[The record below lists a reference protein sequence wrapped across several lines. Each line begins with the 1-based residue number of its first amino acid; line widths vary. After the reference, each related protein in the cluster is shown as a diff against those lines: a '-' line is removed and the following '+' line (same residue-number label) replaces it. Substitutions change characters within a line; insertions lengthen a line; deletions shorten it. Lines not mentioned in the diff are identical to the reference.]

1 MPLVK
6 IDSQFTS
13 SNKEIGY
20 VRVESTIFDPDYARN
35 LRAEV
40 RDGLWMLCRQW
51 QMGEFI
57 GEDAGSPFKVSV
69 TAARRNA
76 MPSKYMGQPLEPF
89 VEAEHYPDDLYTRIQ
104 AGQYLQSLLS
114 DKIIEGTF
122 LDYFKLANIPEEK
135 LKTIKT
141 QPEACSLFLALKNTQ
156 IDGLQI
162 YEKENL
168 DAWIVSKFDASGKS
182 DDIKKLISLFRTWF
196 EKKYPHNDHWKTR
209 TLDYR
214 FELKGTTANS
224 PTIKAEAYAGG
235 KLDWDDVQLSNL
247 ASLNTRTHYNE
258 FIPTPFTFKGMPAAR
273 WWEMEDSSVNLRKV
287 DVSKTGILDSL
298 FLEFALQYSND
309 WFLIP
314 YTMEIGEVC
323 TLHEIKVTD
332 VFGVSTII
340 QQGST
345 GAGNNRFSLFE
356 QAVEGSAPPALL
368 LFPAVSNML
377 ESKPIEQVHFMRDE
391 MANMVWAVESV
402 LPSQLGIGLP
412 GGRLAKAPEEG
423 TPSGD
428 GLPRYQLASSVPE
441 HWIPFIPV
449 GIPGKAGS
457 ILFQRARMPYGSKY
471 KGVILRKNTTPLKV
485 DNKEFPGYF
494 IHEEEVSRMGA
505 SVTRSYQRTRGSKGE
520 IYVWI
525 GRKNGVGRG
534 EGGSG
539 LTFDSLKPTNDDRL
553 KLQHILMPGQSIQPG
568 TAITN
573 RVSTNGMFKL
583 EIRNDGLF
591 YSNTKKP
598 EEYPNTPWAAA
609 TTGKQVTRL
618 TMQENGILE
627 VIDKVGNVLWRHSET
642 TGRPGSMLFVHRDGY
657 LVITDT
663 NFAPTWWWSPLQS
676 DQFDVAKFDNTGIFG

>member
-1 MPLVK
+1 MPPVK
-6 IDSQFTS
+6 IKINSKFRG
-13 SNKEIGY
+13 NKEIGY
-20 VRVESTIFDPDYARN
+20 VRVESTIFDPEYARN

-57 GEDAGSPFKVSV
+57 GEDAGSPFVVSV

-76 MPSKYMGQPLEPF
+76 MPAEYTGQPLEPF

-114 DKIIEGTF
+114 DTAEKKF
-122 LDYFKLANIPEEK
+122 LESFKLAGLPSAK
-135 LKTIKT
+135 LETIKT
-141 QPEACSLFLALKNTQ
+141 QPEAYSLFQALKNKQ
-156 IDGLQI
+156 IDGLQV
-162 YEKENL
+162 YEKMGGTWIENTFNPTGE
-168 DAWIVSKFDASGKS
+168 SSS
-182 DDIKKLISLFRTWF
+182 IKEIIGRFRAWF
-196 EKKYPHNDHWKTR
+196 EKKYPRNDHWKTR
-209 TLDYR
+209 SLDYT
-214 FELKGTTANS
+214 FELKGDTANA
-224 PTIKAEAYAGG
+224 PAIKAEAYAGG

-247 ASLNTRTHYNE
+247 ASLNTPTHYNE

-273 WWEMEDSSVNLRKV
+273 WWEMEDSSVNLRRV
-287 DVSKTGILDSL
+287 DVSKTGILDTL

-314 YTMEIGEVC
+314 YTMDIGEVC
-323 TLHEIKVTD
+323 TLHAIKVKD
-332 VFGVSTII
+332 IFGVTTVI

-356 QAVEGSAPPALL
+356 QAIEGGAPPSLL

-391 MANMVWAVESV
+391 MANMVWAVESI
-402 LPSQLGIGLP
+402 LPSQLGTGLP
-412 GGRLAKAPEEG
+412 GGRLAKATEEG

-449 GIPGKAGS
+449 GIPGKIGGM
-457 ILFQRARMPYGSKY
+457 LFQRARMPYGSRY
-471 KGVILRKNTTPLKV
+471 KGQILGKNTTPLK
-485 DNKEFPGYF
+485 DGTNELPGYF

-505 SVTRSYQRTRGSKGE
+505 AVSRSYQRTRGSSGE
-520 IYVWI
+520 IHVWI

-534 EGGSG
+534 EGSSG

-553 KLQHILMPGQSIQPG
+553 KLGHILMPGQSLQTG
-568 TAITN
+568 TDITN
-573 RVSTNGMFKL
+573 RISSNKVFTL
-583 EIRNDGLF
+583 EINNGRLV
-591 YSNTKKP
+591 YSEKRVNRK
-598 EEYPNTPWAAA
+598 EFPNAPWANAA
-609 TTGKQVTRL
+609 QNKQVARL

-627 VIDKVGNVLWRHSET
+627 VTDKDGKILWAHTQT
-642 TGRPGSMLFVHRDGY
+642 TGMPGSMLFVHGDGY
-657 LVITDT
+657 LVITDA
-663 NFAPTWWWSPLQS
+663 NFLPIWWWSPFLS
-676 DQFDVAKFDNTGIFG
+676 NIFDTATFDLTGIFG